1 MKSNLVS
8 LCLCGKVFR
17 KTSVLILLLSA
28 CYLTSKAQI
37 SFGVKG
43 GINFNNTVIK
53 DVPPLFSLPSQSEV
67 AVGFHIGLFSQIK
80 LTNRLNL
87 IPEFQYS
94 QRGAKYNSGS
104 MNININY
111 LELPI
116 MASYSIKSF
125 ALDFGPQVAY
135 RLSSTIDIY
144 KDFDFGL
151 VGGVRFNFAKDFFVI
166 GRYYYGATAI
176 SEIEFRD
183 ANNNFLGKAG
193 EYNRSFQVGIG
204 YKIN

>member
-8 LCLCGKVFR
+8 LCLCGKVFM
-17 KTSVLILLLSA
+17 KASILILLLSIS
-28 CYLTSKAQI
+28 YLTSLAQV

-43 GINFNNTVIK
+43 GINLNCIVTK
-53 DVPPLFSLPSQSEV
+53 DIPSSFPSIQSEM

-125 ALDFGPQVAY
+125 ALDFGPQLAY
-135 RLSSTIDIY
+135 RLSSTVDAY
-144 KDFDFGL
+144 KDFEFGL
-151 VGGVRFNFAKDFFVI
+151 VGGVRFNFAKDFFVT
-166 GRYYYGATAI
+166 GRYYYGVTAI
-176 SEIEFRD
+176 SEIAFSGS
-183 ANNNFLGKAG
+183 NGQSFSNGL
-193 EYNRSFQVGIG
+193 EYSRSIQVGVG
-204 YKIN
+204 YKIK